1 MKNFL
6 VTGGAGFIGSS
17 LVKSLVHSSNKITVF
32 DNLERG
38 KIDRLNLIKNEV
50 EIINGDIRDF
60 NEVEKAAKGSDIIYH
75 LAAVNGTENF
85 YKYPKKVLEVGLK
98 GILNVMDASIK
109 HSVEHIVVASSAEV
123 YQTPSIVPTPEREML
138 KIPNPLE
145 ERYSY
150 GGSKI
155 ASELVAFNW
164 AREANCVQVFRPHNI
179 YGPDM
184 GWKHV
189 IPNLINK
196 MIQIKM
202 EGSKDLNILGSGL
215 QTRAFC
221 YVDDLIDGLQI
232 MQSKGSKNELFH
244 IGTQEEISIKELIQV
259 ISELMEIE
267 VKIIPSKA
275 PKGETEKRCP
285 DISKM
290 RKLGYSPNFSIRDG
304 LKKTIEWYLN
314 NPFSLKENDLL

>member
-17 LVKSLVHSSNKITVF
+17 LVKSLIHSSNKITVF

-38 KIDRLNLIKNEV
+38 KIDRLNSIKDEV

-60 NEVEKAAKGSDIIYH
+60 NEVEKAAKGSDVIYH

-85 YKYPKKVLEVGLK
+85 YKYPKKVLEVGIK

-109 HSVEHIVVASSAEV
+109 NNVEHIVVASSAEV
-123 YQTPSIVPTPEREML
+123 YQTPSIVPTPEGEML

-150 GGSKI
+150 GASKI

-164 AREANCVQVFRPHNI
+164 AREANFVQVFRPHNI

-196 MIQIKM
+196 MIKIKM
-202 EGSKDLNILGSGL
+202 EGSKELNILGSGL

-244 IGTQEEISIKELIQV
+244 IGTQEEISIKELIQI

-267 VKIIPSKA
+267 VKIIPSEA
-275 PKGETEKRCP
+275 PKGEAEKRCP

-304 LKKTIEWYLN
+304 LKNTIKWYLN

>member
-17 LVKSLVHSSNKITVF
+17 LVKSLIHSSNKITVF

-38 KIDRLNLIKNEV
+38 KIDRLNSIKDEV

-60 NEVEKAAKGSDIIYH
+60 NEVEKAAKGSDVIYH

-85 YKYPKKVLEVGLK
+85 YKHPKKVLEVGLK

-109 HSVEHIVVASSAEV
+109 HSVEHIVIASSAEV
-123 YQTPSIVPTPEREML
+123 YQTPSTIPTPEREML

-150 GGSKI
+150 GASKI

-202 EGSKDLNILGSGL
+202 KGSKDLNILGSGL

-221 YVDDLIDGLQI
+221 YVDDLIDGLHI

-244 IGTQEEISIKELIQV
+244 IGTQEEISIKELIQI
-259 ISELMEIE
+259 ISEIMEIE

-275 PKGETEKRCP
+275 PKGEAEKRCP

-304 LKKTIEWYLN
+304 LKKTIKWYLN

>member
-17 LVKSLVHSSNKITVF
+17 LVKSLIHSSNKITVF

-38 KIDRLNLIKNEV
+38 KIDRLNSIKDEV

-60 NEVEKAAKGSDIIYH
+60 NEVEKAAKGSDVIYH

-85 YKYPKKVLEVGLK
+85 YKHPKKVLEVGLK

-109 HSVEHIVVASSAEV
+109 HSVEHIVIASSAEV
-123 YQTPSIVPTPEREML
+123 YQTPSTIPTPEREML

-150 GGSKI
+150 GASKI

-202 EGSKDLNILGSGL
+202 KGSKDLNILGSGL

-221 YVDDLIDGLQI
+221 YVDDLIDGLHI

-244 IGTQEEISIKELIQV
+244 IGTQEEISIKELIQI
-259 ISELMEIE
+259 ISEIMEIE

-275 PKGETEKRCP
+275 PKGEAEKRCP

-304 LKKTIEWYLN
+304 LEKTIKWYLN